1 LRRGWR
7 IALPNLEQCGLLEI
21 GYADLD
27 AVCAAEDVWA
37 GCHPALVTASPQN
50 RVNIAKTLLDYM
62 RRELAIKVDYLDS
75 GYQERVQQ
83 LSSQRL
89 VDPWAIDEDE
99 RMEYASILIPRSSG
113 GDDGRG
119 NYTYVSARGGFGI
132 YLRRPGTLGINDKI
146 SLDDT
151 EAIIRGLLEGL
162 RVAGLVEITR
172 QPKDDRDTPGYQ
184 LVASAMRW
192 YAGAG

>member
-99 RMEYASILIPRSSG
+99 RMEYASILIPRSSAG
-113 GDDGRG
+113 EDGRG

-132 YLRRPGTLGINDKI
+132 YLRRPGTLGEYNAVVYGKLG
-146 SLDDT
+146 LDET
-151 EAIIRGLLEGL
+151 GIIIRQLLEGL
-162 RVAGLVEITR
+162 RVAGLVEVVR
-172 QPKDDRDTPGYQ
+172 EAQSDDDVPGY
-184 LVASAMRW
+184 
-192 YAGAG
+192 